1 MELVVRQA
9 TELGVSEVLPF
20 TCSRCVA
27 RLGGTGA
34 VRGSER
40 LRRIAAETAE
50 QSRCAGPPEVRDP
63 VSLAALAAEF
73 GRFDAVLLAWEEAAD
88 SAEGVSAALKG
99 AAGEPIRSVLVVIGP
114 EAGLAASEA
123 EALRSAGATV
133 VSLGGTVLRAE
144 TAAIVAC
151 ALAIHALGGLGGDA
165 C

>member
-1 MELVVRQA
+1 MRQA

-20 TCSRCVA
+20 TCSRCVV

-50 QSRCAGPPEVRDP
+50 QSQRCAGPPEVRDP

-73 GRFDAVLLAWEEAAD
+73 GRFDVVLLAWEEAAD